1 MSTTQRKWLI
11 ALLLIGGG
19 IATVAYTRYVKS
31 YSDHEIKTTYFL
43 KRYPTL
49 QMEFHDPFANERDDV
64 PIDQLAP
71 RDTMPIATR
80 LQPQHR
86 ARDRCSTAVE
96 YVLEADVDATA
107 DAHSSPS
114 RRPRTTSGRDSSR
127 PKNQS
132 ADAGLGVPGAD
143 RFVVPRN
150 I

>member
-11 ALLLIGGG
+11 ALLLIGSG
-19 IATVAYTRYVKS
+19 IATVAYTGYVKS

-49 QMEFHDPFANERDDV
+49 QMEFYDPFANESDDV

-80 LQPQHR
+80 LQPDT
-86 ARDRCSTAVE
+86 ARVTAVRR
-96 YVLEADVDATA
+96 LSSTSWKRTSTRRQTRTRCLRADRAPLRAAT
-107 DAHSSPS
+107 
-114 RRPRTTSGRDSSR
+114 RRGG
-127 PKNQS
+127 NQS